1 MAQKPPDVTP
11 EIVQG
16 DLTEDQLQHYL
27 RQKEVAVD
35 TETMGLNPL
44 RDRLCVVQLCDRARK
59 AVLVQI
65 PPTPGRRAPLA
76 AAEGAPRLKR
86 LLEDQGIVKIL
97 HFARFDVAAIRH
109 HLGITMAPIFCT
121 RTASKL
127 VRTYTDRHGLKDV
140 ALELLDVEMDKVTRH
155 SDWAAQTLT
164 PEQVRYAISDVT
176 MLIPIMERL
185 DAMVVREGRKELALE
200 CFRVIPVMADLDL
213 RGYDLLFEH

>member
-1 MAQKPPDVTP
+1 MAQRPPDVTP

-27 RQKEVAVD
+27 KQKEVAVD

-44 RDRLCVVQLCDRARK
+44 RDRLCVVQLCDRSRR

-65 PPTPGRRAPLA
+65 PPVPGRTAPLSPA
-76 AAEGAPRLKR
+76 VGAPRMKR
-86 LLEDQGIVKIL
+86 LLEDPGIMKIL

-109 HLGITMAPIFCT
+109 HLGIVMSPIFCT

-140 ALELLDVEMDKVTRH
+140 ALELADVEMDKTSQSTDWSR
-155 SDWAAQTLT
+155 SDLT
-164 PEQVRYAISDVT
+164 PAQLKYATADVT
-176 MLIPIMERL
+176 LLHVLMDKLAMML
-185 DAMVVREGRKELALE
+185 AREGRTELAAE
-200 CFRVIPVMADLDL
+200 CFRTIPLMSQLDL
-213 RGYDLLFEH
+213 MGYESLFEH

>member
-1 MAQKPPDVTP
+1 MANRPPDVTP

-27 RQKEVAVD
+27 KQKEIAVD

-44 RDRLCVVQLCDRARK
+44 RDRLCVVQLCDRSRK

-65 PPTPGRRAPLA
+65 PAVPGRTAPLPPA
-76 AAEGAPRLKR
+76 VGAPRLKR
-86 LLEDQGIVKIL
+86 LLEDPGIMKIL

-109 HLGITMAPIFCT
+109 HLGIVMSPIFCT

-140 ALELLDVEMDKVTRH
+140 ALELADVEMDKTSQSTDWSR
-155 SDWAAQTLT
+155 SDLSPAQLK
-164 PEQVRYAISDVT
+164 YATADVT
-176 MLIPIMERL
+176 LLHVLMDKLSMML
-185 DAMVVREGRKELALE
+185 AREGRTELAAE
-200 CFRVIPVMADLDL
+200 CFKTIPLMSQLDL
-213 RGYDLLFEH
+213 MGYESLFEH

>member
-1 MAQKPPDVTP
+1 MAQRPPDVAP

-27 RQKEVAVD
+27 KQKEVAVD

-44 RDRLCVVQLCDRARK
+44 RDRLCVVQLCDRGRR

-65 PPTPGRRAPLA
+65 PPVPGRTAPLPK
-76 AAEGAPRLKR
+76 AEGAPRLKR
-86 LLEDQGIVKIL
+86 LLEDPGITKIL

-109 HLGITMAPIFCT
+109 HLGIALAPIFCT

-140 ALELLDVEMDKVTRH
+140 ALELVDVEMDKTSQSTDWSR
-155 SDWAAQTLT
+155 SDLSAAQLK
-164 PEQVRYAISDVT
+164 YATADVT
-176 MLIPIMERL
+176 LLHGIMDKLSMML
-185 DAMVVREGRKELALE
+185 AREGRTDLAVQ
-200 CFRVIPVMADLDL
+200 CFDAIPLMSELDL
-213 RGYDLLFEH
+213 MGYDHLFEH

>member
-1 MAQKPPDVTP
+1 MAQRPPDVTP

-27 RQKEVAVD
+27 KQKEVAVD

-44 RDRLCVVQLCDRARK
+44 RDRLCVVQLCDRSHR

-65 PPTPGRRAPLA
+65 PPTPGRRAPLPP
-76 AAEGAPRLKR
+76 AEGAPRLKR
-86 LLEDQGIVKIL
+86 LLEDPGITKIL

-109 HLGITMAPIFCT
+109 HLGIAMSPIFCT

-140 ALELLDVEMDKVTRH
+140 ALELADVEMDKTSQSTDWSR
-155 SDWAAQTLT
+155 SDLSAAQLK
-164 PEQVRYAISDVT
+164 YATADVT
-176 MLIPIMERL
+176 LLHVLMDKLAMML
-185 DAMVVREGRKELALE
+185 AREGRTELAAD
-200 CFRVIPVMADLDL
+200 CFRTIPLMSQLDL
-213 RGYDLLFEH
+213 MGYESLFEH

>member
-1 MAQKPPDVTP
+1 MAQRPPDVNP

-27 RQKEVAVD
+27 KQKEVAVD

-44 RDRLCVVQLCDRARK
+44 RDRLCVVQLCDRDRR

-65 PPTPGRRAPLA
+65 PPTPGRRAPLV

-86 LLEDQGIVKIL
+86 LLEDPGIVKIL

-140 ALELLDVEMDKVTRH
+140 ALELVDVEMDKTSQSTDWSRSDLSPHNSSTRPP
-155 SDWAAQTLT
+155 T
-164 PEQVRYAISDVT
+164 
-176 MLIPIMERL
+176 
-185 DAMVVREGRKELALE
+185 
-200 CFRVIPVMADLDL
+200 
-213 RGYDLLFEH
+213 

>member
-27 RQKEVAVD
+27 KQKEVAID

-44 RDRLCVVQLCDRARK
+44 RDRLCVVQLCDRSRR

-65 PPTPGRRAPLA
+65 PPTSGRTAPLPA
-76 AAEGAPRLKR
+76 ATGAPRLKR
-86 LLEDQGIVKIL
+86 LLEEPGVLKIL

-109 HLGITMAPIFCT
+109 HLGIAMAPIFCT

-140 ALELLDVEMDKVTRH
+140 ALELADVEMDKTSQSTDWSR
-155 SDWAAQTLT
+155 SDLSPAQLK
-164 PEQVRYAISDVT
+164 YATADVT
-176 MLIPIMERL
+176 LLHGIMDKLVMML
-185 DAMVVREGRKELALE
+185 AREGRTDLATE
-200 CFRVIPVMADLDL
+200 CFRTIPLMSTLDL
-213 RGYDLLFEH
+213 MGYDLLFEH